1 MNKLHSFFIKPFV
14 AKGFIWGVTD
24 LIVKAV
30 TLFVW
35 VYLMCILGS
44 LIWQSIQL
52 DYNPLNQLW
61 WLSYS
66 FLMFFGGSLLAYILL
81 FVRDYNEYEYEEE
94 MEESA
99 E

>member
-1 MNKLHSFFIKPFV
+1 MSKLHSFFIKPFA
-14 AKGFIWGVTD
+14 AKGLLWGVVD
-24 LIVKAV
+24 LIVKAL
-30 TLFVW
+30 TIYVW

-61 WLSYS
+61 WFSYS
-66 FLMFFGGSLLAYILL
+66 FLMFFGASLLAYILL
-81 FVRDYNEYEYEEE
+81 FVRDYNEYEYEEDL
-94 MEESA
+94 EETA